1 MKKLFAI
8 LAMSGFLMMGTT
20 QFVVAQEAAPAQTEQ
35 VAQQTA
41 AVEEAAEIPVDVEG
55 GLHKALKT
63 KFIEGNAFFMSIVM
77 IALIFGMAFIIE
89 RIIYLNLAEVNTK
102 KLLAG
107 VESAL
112 EKGDVEAAKTVCRNT
127 RGPVASIFYQGLM
140 RMDYG
145 IDVVEKSVISYGGVQ
160 AGLLEKG
167 LSWITL
173 FIAMAP
179 SLGFL
184 GTVIGMVE
192 AFDKIQQVG
201 DISPTVVAGGMKVAL
216 ITTIGGLIVALIL
229 QLFYNYILA
238 KVESI
243 LNDMEDSSISL
254 LDLVIK
260 YNLKYKK

>member
-8 LAMSGFLMMGTT
+8 LAMSGFLAMGTT
-20 QFVVAQEAAPAQTEQ
+20 VMAQDEAPAAQVEQ
-35 VAQQTA
+35 VAEQAQTA
-41 AVEEAAEIPVDVEG
+41 AAAATTEMATEEV

-102 KLLAG
+102 KLLA
-107 VESAL
+107 E
-112 EKGDVEAAKTVCRNT
+112 VEAALNKGDLEGAKTICRNT
-127 RGPVASIFYQGLM
+127 RGPIASIFYQGLM
-140 RMDYG
+140 RMDHG
-145 IDVVEKSVISYGGVQ
+145 VDVVEKAVVSYGGVQ

-184 GTVIGMVE
+184 GTVIGMVQ

-229 QLFYNYILA
+229 QLFYNYVLA

-243 LNDMEDSSISL
+243 LNDMEDSSVSL

-260 YNLKYKK
+260 YNTKYNK